1 MILEYYLMYINNIY
15 MSNNTK
21 AKDLLYQH
29 VYNHI
34 KENIDYFRIEYKH
47 VDDFETEDEI
57 SFDLDLMITNGL
69 DLEDLT
75 KLGLIHSNIGIPNP
89 MLFKVNDKYIEVSDN
104 PRGYEYPC
112 IYKFAK
118 TFILYKAFI
127 AYKTI

>member
-1 MILEYYLMYINNIY
+1 MYINNIY

-21 AKDLLYQH
+21 ARDLLYQH

-47 VDDFETEDEI
+47 VDDFETEDVI
-57 SFDLDLMITNGL
+57 SFDLDLMLTNGL
-69 DLEDLT
+69 DLEDLI

-104 PRGYEYPC
+104 PKGYEYPC

-118 TFILYKAFI
+118 TYILYK
-127 AYKTI
+127 TI

>member
-21 AKDLLYQH
+21 ARDLLYQH

-47 VDDFETEDEI
+47 VDDFETEDVI
-57 SFDLDLMITNGL
+57 SFDLDLMLTNGL

-75 KLGLIHSNIGIPNP
+75 KLGLINDSISIPNP
-89 MLFKVNDKYIEVSDN
+89 MMFEVNGRYIEVSDN
-104 PRGYEYPC
+104 PKGYEYPC

-118 TFILYKAFI
+118 TYILYK
-127 AYKTI
+127 TI

>member
-21 AKDLLYQH
+21 ARDLLYQH

-47 VDDFETEDEI
+47 VDDFETEDVI
-57 SFDLDLMITNGL
+57 SFDLDLMLTNGL

-75 KLGLIHSNIGIPNP
+75 KLGLVYSNIGIPNP

-104 PRGYEYPC
+104 PKGCEYPC

-118 TFILYKAFI
+118 TYILYK
-127 AYKTI
+127 TI

>member
-1 MILEYYLMYINNIY
+1 MYINNIY

-112 IYKFAK
+112 IYNFAK

>member
-29 VYNHI
+29 VHNHI
-34 KENIDYFRIEYKH
+34 KDNIDYFRIEYKH
-47 VDDFETEDEI
+47 VDDFETENRI
-57 SFDLDLMITNGL
+57 SFDLDLMLTNGL

-75 KLGLIHSNIGIPNP
+75 KLGLVYDSIGIPNP
-89 MLFKVNDKYIEVSDN
+89 MMFEVNGRYIEVLDN
-104 PRGYEYPC
+104 PKGCEYPC

-118 TFILYKAFI
+118 TFILYK
-127 AYKTI
+127 TI